1 MGIRG
6 PWMTL
11 GNSASTTPQ
20 DTVTS
25 RDPVLGSAARA
36 RASPGPCDLTRPPTK
51 PSCVS
56 AAFMTCQQRLR
67 EARRG
72 PPAPV
77 SPAGAQDTQ

>member
-25 RDPVLGSAARA
+25 WDPMPGSAAQVRQ
-36 RASPGPCDLTRPPTK
+36 SWGKSRP
-51 PSCVS
+51 V
-56 AAFMTCQQRLR
+56 
-67 EARRG
+67 
-72 PPAPV
+72 
-77 SPAGAQDTQ
+77 